1 MKLAKGLKIIEETI
15 GTGPEAKKNDIV
27 HVSCSCLFKNGN
39 ILFSTKTLGL
49 FQIRLGY
56 RETYVALE
64 QGLVGM
70 RKGGCRKI
78 KVPPNLAYY
87 ERNLYPELSEKAV
100 LYYDVLLVEIADI
113 FDNTLHIR
121 TSPIY
126 SKSTKE
132 LEEYFRTLTPSTELV
147 SEYQI
152 IQRKMF
158 SQADKEYQYYIS
170 ESKTNNIV

>member
-1 MKLAKGLKIIEETI
+1 M
-15 GTGPEAKKNDIV
+15 
-27 HVSCSCLFKNGN
+27 
-39 ILFSTKTLGL
+39 LFSTETLGL
-49 FQIRLGY
+49 FQIRLGC

-70 RKGGCRKI
+70 RKDGRRKI

-100 LYYDVLLVEIADI
+100 LYYDVHLVEIADV

-121 TSPIY
+121 TSEIY

-132 LEEYFRTLTPSTELV
+132 LEKYFRTLTPSTDLA
-147 SEYQI
+147 SEFQI

-158 SQADKEYQYYIS
+158 SQADKEYKHFVNEKMLNMQ
-170 ESKTNNIV
+170 